1 MYISRRRS
9 ILGHMEKR
17 ILQNNNIVPKAGSG
31 IYAYGE
37 YLNLL
42 VDSTT
47 VESILDEIGMDHKS
61 ISFYKY
67 SAVI

>member
-1 MYISRRRS
+1 
-9 ILGHMEKR
+9 MEKK

-37 YLNLL
+37 HLNLL
-42 VDSTT
+42 VDSII
-47 VESILDEIGMDHKS
+47 VQSILDEVGMNHKS

-67 SAVI
+67 SAGI